1 MHTLISLQDNLRA
14 MGIAPADTVLLHS
27 SMKKIGP
34 VEGGADTVLDAL
46 QDYLTP
52 GLLVLPALNWELVN
66 QRPRIYDVLRTPS
79 IVGILPELFRKRPDV
94 HRSLNPTHSVCAYGA
109 DARDFVQGGD
119 ADGTPL
125 GLHSPWR
132 KLLERNAWIL
142 MVGCDLTSCTFI
154 HGVEEWCEVPHRLTA
169 PMAFDMVLPDGSR
182 RTVHSRAH
190 EGTPSFSFW
199 KVQAGLEQAGLL
211 RILPFGD
218 APTMVLRARDL
229 FCFVAG
235 ALSQNPR
242 LFDYEVKEAE

>member
-34 VEGGADTVLDAL
+34 VQGGADTVLDAL

-66 QRPRIYDVLRTPS
+66 QQPRVYDVLLTPS

-109 DARDFVQGGD
+109 DAQDFVQGGD
-119 ADGTPL
+119 VDGTPL

-132 KLLERNAWIL
+132 KLLSATSDPDG
-142 MVGCDLTSCTFI
+142 GCDLTSCI
-154 HGVEEWCEVPHRLTA
+154 YPRRGGMVRGSPPPDSPWRYGAARRQPPHITSA
-169 PMAFDMVLPDGSR
+169 Q
-182 RTVHSRAH
+182 TRA
-190 EGTPSFSFW
+190 PSFSL
-199 KVQAGLEQAGLL
+199 KVQAGRSSFTAAH
-211 RILPFGD
+211 P
-218 APTMVLRARDL
+218 
-229 FCFVAG
+229 
-235 ALSQNPR
+235 ALAMRPPW
-242 LFDYEVKEAE
+242 